1 MEPKK
6 DLKGLRGDG
15 RKNDYLKYHH
25 PLPLEKISTIR
36 ARILYTVQ
44 QES

>member
-1 MEPKK
+1 MEPKIRF
-6 DLKGLRGDG
+6 KGFEGDG